1 MLFLWRESASTS
13 YTYAYG
19 IQVQRYA
26 PNQITDQQNKISPG
40 HVFNSFFA
48 MPKAATKAT
57 GKAATLAGFTA
68 LPLQLKGSVEHF
80 VYLRANQSG
89 TKNATDASIKPD
101 GRTLFLVSVPSD
113 ATDRDLISL
122 FKPAGTVERVIFP
135 KHSATL
141 NEAEGDQEE
150 EQGNDDEAALKSKT
164 SPPLKATPLI
174 DNSLRRSSNSGRTA
188 HVVFLDES
196 SLSRA
201 LSLPSSSKNALSWP
215 PADTSAEPRGLG
227 LYLKRH
233 QSLRPAL
240 DAVSTHV
247 DAYMQR
253 FDFEQAAKRA
263 VASEYKKG
271 VPVIDDDG
279 FELVTRGGAYGKT
292 VGGGVGVASKKFEL
306 AAKRGDL
313 AAVKKKKKGR
323 DKSKD
328 LEGLYAHEQREK
340 KRKGEQ

>member
-1 MLFLWRESASTS
+1 
-13 YTYAYG
+13 
-19 IQVQRYA
+19 
-26 PNQITDQQNKISPG
+26 
-40 HVFNSFFA
+40 

-57 GKAATLAGFTA
+57 AKATTLAGFSV
-68 LPLQLKGSVEHF
+68 LPLQLQGPVEHF
-80 VYLRANQSG
+80 LYLRANQSG
-89 TKNATDASIKPD
+89 TKNAADAVVKPD
-101 GRTLFLVSVPSD
+101 GRTLFLVNVPCD

-122 FKPAGTVERVIFP
+122 FKSAGTVERVIFS
-135 KHSATL
+135 KQSATQSEEL
-141 NEAEGDQEE
+141 EE
-150 EQGNDDEAALKSKT
+150 EQEKEEGNDDEVTSKSKSKT
-164 SPPLKATPLI
+164 SPPPKATPLL
-174 DNSLRRSSNSGRTA
+174 DTSLRRSRNSGGTA

-201 LSLPSSSKNALSWP
+201 LSLASSSKNALSWP

-233 QSLRPAL
+233 KSLRPAL
-240 DAVSTHV
+240 DTVSTHV
-247 DAYMQR
+247 DAYMQH

-263 VASEYKKG
+263 AASQYKKG
-271 VPVIDDDG
+271 VPIIDEDG

-306 AAKRGDL
+306 SVKRGDL
-313 AAVKKKKKGR
+313 AAGKKKKKGR

-340 KRKGEQ
+340 KRKAFMELRERFEEDKKKVAKLKSTRRFKPY

>member
-1 MLFLWRESASTS
+1 
-13 YTYAYG
+13 
-19 IQVQRYA
+19 
-26 PNQITDQQNKISPG
+26 
-40 HVFNSFFA
+40 
-48 MPKAATKAT
+48 MPKATNKAT
-57 GKAATLAGFTA
+57 VKATTLGGFTA
-68 LPLQLKGSVEHF
+68 LPLRLQGSVEYY

-89 TKNATDASIKPD
+89 TKNAADASAKPD
-101 GRTLFLVSVPSD
+101 GRTLFLVNVPCD

-122 FKPAGTVERVIFP
+122 FKSAGTIEREESNGHVITS
-135 KHSATL
+135 KS
-141 NEAEGDQEE
+141 
-150 EQGNDDEAALKSKT
+150 KSKT
-164 SPPLKATPLI
+164 SSPPKATPLI
-174 DNSLRRSSNSGRTA
+174 NASLRRSSNSGRTA

-201 LSLPSSSKNALSWP
+201 LSVPSSSKNALPWP

-227 LYLKRH
+227 LYFKRH
-233 QSLRPAL
+233 QALRPAL
-240 DAVSTHV
+240 DTVSTHV

-263 VASEYKKG
+263 SASQYKKG
-271 VPVIDDDG
+271 VPIIDEDG

-313 AAVKKKKKGR
+313 GALKKKKKGR

-340 KRKGEQ
+340 KRKAFMELRERFEEDKKKVAKLKSTRRFKPY

>member
-1 MLFLWRESASTS
+1 
-13 YTYAYG
+13 
-19 IQVQRYA
+19 
-26 PNQITDQQNKISPG
+26 
-40 HVFNSFFA
+40 

-57 GKAATLAGFTA
+57 AKAVTLAGFTA
-68 LPLQLKGSVEHF
+68 LPLQLQGSVVHF
-80 VYLRANQSG
+80 VYLRENQSG

-101 GRTLFLVSVPSD
+101 SRTLFLVNVPCD

-122 FKPAGTVERVIFP
+122 FKSAGTVEQVIFP
-135 KHSATL
+135 KQPATL
-141 NEAEGDQEE
+141 SDEPEGDQD
-150 EQGNDDEAALKSKT
+150 EQGDDDETASKSKT
-164 SPPLKATPLI
+164 LPPPKPTPLI
-174 DNSLRRSSNSGRTA
+174 DTSLRRSSNSGRTA

-240 DAVSTHV
+240 DTVSTHV

-263 VASEYKKG
+263 AASEYKKG
-271 VPVIDDDG
+271 VPVIDEDG

-340 KRKGEQ
+340 KRKAFMDLRERFEEDKKKVARLKSTRRFKPY